1 MTRSVSRLFSC
12 GARFS
17 ILGYHVEDEDNDS
30 IPKLDLNDHTDF
42 PANFSP
48 PQTQNS
54 ELETKV
60 MGPSFAQVMKDD
72 SYPALPRRQ
81 TATWS
86 VETASSKLGFC
97 TC

>member
-1 MTRSVSRLFSC
+1 MIRFVSLVFSF

-17 ILGYHVEDEDNDS
+17 ILGYRVEDEDNDN
-30 IPKLDLNDHTDF
+30 IPKLDLNDQTDF

-48 PQTQNS
+48 PQTQNTV
-54 ELETKV
+54 LEAKV
-60 MGPSFAQVMKDD
+60 TGPSFAQVMKDD

-81 TATWS
+81 TATRS
-86 VETASSKLGFC
+86 VEPASSKLGFS